1 MPTIGENA
9 ASRLVVYHGGS
20 MQGFTSSVYLL
31 PETETAVFAL
41 QNSTA
46 LCDPCD
52 WIPQLVVQTIF
63 GHGGDLID
71 FEKFA
76 KTAAA
81 TGAGLADAIEKQL
94 QQEREPGTKPQK
106 LTAYVGRYRNKANT
120 FYIDIAVQED
130 GELYMCFQGL
140 ENETYRLRHYHRDIF
155 VWNLSHNE
163 TARQGGFQTR
173 PLCSYKIEFQSVD
186 GHAGDVKINHLGWM
200 YDESLLEPPVFLLE
214 EVAFQNM
221 GLQKLDRFNID

>member
-1 MPTIGENA
+1 
-9 ASRLVVYHGGS
+9 

-81 TGAGLADAIEKQL
+81 TGAGLTDAIEKQL

-163 TARQGGFQTR
+163 TARQGRFQTR